1 MAEDRLTC
9 SQKQPHPVLRTLRA
23 PGKYLGLGWQKDLL
37 GLCKPRC
44 RNWIFQNDYVAG
56 RDCFVPAYSSVLLWN
71 VSSDWSDLHREVSQS
86 QGPTIKDILK
96 GNQKGPLCAGTQSS
110 GGKLNYDLRIIPL
123 APLGRCHHVCQSLL
137 GKKNKNIPLPVIH
150 RGEQAKGR
158 ERRTN

>member
-37 GLCKPRC
+37 GLGAETEFSKMITWLVETALCP
-44 RNWIFQNDYVAG
+44 
-56 RDCFVPAYSSVLLWN
+56 L
-71 VSSDWSDLHREVSQS
+71 
-86 QGPTIKDILK
+86 T
-96 GNQKGPLCAGTQSS
+96 PLCGCEMSAQIDLIYIERLVSLRVPPSRTLCKEIKRDLYVQGLRRESS

-137 GKKNKNIPLPVIH
+137 GKKNKNIPLPVTH